1 MLAAVVVCVVL
12 GKLSSLSGPHFTTY
26 KMGKLCSFRMMMNSQ
41 GYNKCERGSF
51 LNTLLFYI
59 LVAEAYILLLA
70 FKKKKKNPS
79 PSEVGWILCDSV
91 TQTFGEFLMAKS
103 TGSRWVQHNFV
114 MKLPTIYGKSA
125 ASTWQKFTTFN
136 SYSISVSNGS
146 PTCFQSTCCVG
157 GKVLCFSLTKMVAA
171 ICTLYWA
178 FEVRWVQLMNEFS
191 ILFHFN

>member
-1 MLAAVVVCVVL
+1 MMAAVVVCVVL
-12 GKLSSLSGPHFTTY
+12 GKLSSLSGPHFITY
-26 KMGKLCSFRMMMNSQ
+26 KMGKLCSFRMMMNSK

-51 LNTLLFYI
+51 LNTLFI
-59 LVAEAYILLLA
+59 LHIGGRGIYPAVGL
-70 FKKKKKNPS
+70 KKKKKNPS

-103 TGSRWVQHNFV
+103 TGSQWVQHNFV

-146 PTCFQSTCCVG
+146 PTCFQGTCCVG
-157 GKVLCFSLTKMVAA
+157 GKVLCF
-171 ICTLYWA
+171 
-178 FEVRWVQLMNEFS
+178 
-191 ILFHFN
+191 H